1 MGCLGATTLDRLF
14 ISADGAT
21 YKRQNAGVLF
31 LLPITSRVRLPRQQR
46 QRGPFLCIAHNEWKR
61 GRLRQGQSK
70 RAGLLAFISAA
81 LGTAS
86 ATAPFLIG

>member
-1 MGCLGATTLDRLF
+1 MGCRTMGCLGATTLDRLF

-46 QRGPFLCIAHNEWKR
+46 QRGRSCAIAHNEAAP
-61 GRLRQGQSK
+61 LREM
-70 RAGLLAFISAA
+70 LAEATRN
-81 LGTAS
+81 TAKPPQ
-86 ATAPFLIG
+86 A